1 MNINLTPFF
10 GLDVLLLAVV
20 AALFAWRQAVARK
33 EDDSLHLQH
42 GTIAEQTTVATKL
55 EKIDKWGKTT
65 TVIAVALGLIVG
77 GVYLYQFWV
86 NSNSAPGL

>member
-10 GLDVLLLAVV
+10 GIDVLLLAVV

-55 EKIDKWGKTT
+55 EKIDKWGKLT
-65 TVIAVALGLIVG
+65 TVIAVVLGLIVG

-86 NSNSAPGL
+86 NSNSVPGM